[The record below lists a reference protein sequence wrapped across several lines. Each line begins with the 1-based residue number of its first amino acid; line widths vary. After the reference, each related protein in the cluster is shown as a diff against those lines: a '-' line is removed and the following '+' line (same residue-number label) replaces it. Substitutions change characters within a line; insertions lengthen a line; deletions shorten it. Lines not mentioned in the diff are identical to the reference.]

1 MMVHILD
8 HLDQGIDTVELEL
21 HKEESIPDLESKQNS
36 RRKYKSTYDVIEK
49 FVSSDM
55 DIASIDIP
63 SHLDDRNKMLLTQA
77 IRIAAKTNGIK
88 VTKRGDKVYLSKINK
103 ED

>member
-1 MMVHILD
+1 MIHILD

-21 HKEESIPDLESKQNS
+21 HREESIPNIEEKKNS
-36 RRKYKSTYDVIEK
+36 RRKYQSTYDVIEK

-63 SHLDDRNKMLLTQA
+63 SYFDDRNKGLLSQA
-77 IRIAAKTNGIK
+77 IRTAAKANGIK
-88 VTKRGDKVYLSKINK
+88 ASKRGNKIYLSKISK